1 MHQTFYI
8 DIDEEITLIIDR
20 LRKSGAD
27 EVVIVVPKRA
37 LLIQSIVNLKLL
49 KKEADNMRKKIVI
62 VTQDKL
68 GKLLVEKAG
77 ITVEHKLDDVA
88 GDEMDDSENPEEIE
102 KDWASGAE
110 ELQRKKEIQSRLDN
124 IGSPDYAGESD
135 ANGNGSN
142 RENKIPES
150 FGEATSFKLR
160 EDADN
165 REKLINKELVFDI
178 GNEIKEKKIAVNA
191 PLNLR
196 ERAGK
201 PALDM
206 ARNLSVEPKNFI
218 PESVPSA
225 GEKATNENSGRGGFK
240 NTSLHAAAYNSDDFE
255 KAETGKLDKFEK
267 FYKNDLKKEAVFN
280 REKASVENHSLSR
293 GIKKVFLAFGAVAFL
308 AAAGVG
314 TYLFVPKA
322 TVTIFAKEKIQKI
335 DGEYQGDAGI
345 SAIDLEKGV
354 VPARVISVNEE
365 LAKTFAATGSK
376 NASNQKARGTITIY
390 NEYSEGTQPL
400 VATTR
405 FASEDGKIFRLAKG
419 VVVPGTAKVGEETK
433 PGAIEAEVVADEAGD
448 GYNIESGNFTI
459 PGFKDSGEKYT
470 KFYGKSSKA
479 MIGGGNT
486 SEKVKTVS
494 AADVNAAK
502 SKLNSELNQ
511 SVIRKV
517 KGMVGEGE
525 VVLDEAIN
533 LTDSSY
539 LLSSA
544 EGAAAENFTMT
555 VKTKASAIVFK
566 EEDLKKLVE
575 REITKNGASGINDLG
590 KSISLEFGKADAD
603 FSKGLLTIR
612 VNAIGKIVPDMDLKA
627 IKAGLL
633 GKSENDLEA
642 YLKAF
647 PAIDRVEVNY
657 WPTFAAGKIPSYE
670 RRVEVVLDNN

>member
-27 EVVIVVPKRA
+27 EAVIVVPKRA

-77 ITVEHKLDDVA
+77 IAVENKLDDVA
-88 GDEMDDSENPEEIE
+88 GDEMGESEKPEEIE

-124 IGSPDYAGESD
+124 IGSPDYAGGSD
-135 ANGNGSN
+135 ANSEGSD

-150 FGEATSFKLR
+150 AGGTTPFKLR

-165 REKLINKELVFDI
+165 GETLINKELVFDI

-196 ERAGK
+196 EGSGK
-201 PALDM
+201 PDLDM
-206 ARNLSVEPKNFI
+206 TRNLSVESKNFI
-218 PESVPSA
+218 PENVPGA
-225 GEKATNENSGRGGFK
+225 GKKTTNENSGRGGFK
-240 NTSLHAAAYNSDDFE
+240 NTSLNAAAYNFDDFE
-255 KAETGKLDKFEK
+255 KTETEKLDKFEK
-267 FYKNDLKKEAVFN
+267 FYKNDIKKEAVFN

-314 TYLFVPKA
+314 AYLFVPKA

-335 DGEYQGDAGI
+335 DGEYKGDAGT

-354 VPARVISVNEE
+354 VPARVISINEE

-390 NEYSEGTQPL
+390 NEYSESTQPL

-405 FASEDGKIFRLAKG
+405 FASEDGKIFRLVKG
-419 VVVPGTAKVGEETK
+419 VVVSGTTKVGEETK
-433 PGAIEAEVVADEAGD
+433 PGAIEAEVVADEAGED
-448 GYNIESGNFTI
+448 YNIEPGNFTI

-511 SVIRKV
+511 SVIK
-517 KGMVGEGE
+517 KIKEMAGEGE

-533 LTDSSY
+533 LADSAY

-566 EEDLKKLVE
+566 EDDLKKLVE
-575 REITKNGASGINDLG
+575 REITKNGASGINDLS

-603 FSKGLLTIR
+603 FSKGLLMIR
-612 VNAIGKIVPDMDLKA
+612 ANAVGKIVPDMDLKA

-633 GKSENDLEA
+633 GKGENDLEA

-670 RRVEVVLDNN
+670 GRVEVVLDNN